1 MRHWRQFTVSIAALL
16 IAAYALWGAAQSP
29 VSGAGSSQAWQNGGV
44 ALGTPTAVNCSTNT
58 TCSLS
63 NGILTLTASSSASTA
78 WSAIT
83 GSASNT
89 NTGFTLA
96 PTATGTVPWTHNC
109 PSGITVDCYDWELNA
124 VKEIWI
130 DSAGVVH
137 FNQAMVGSAASLT
150 SFPTLNQNTT
160 GTAANLS
167 GTPALP
173 NGTTAATQ
181 AAASNDTKLAT
192 DAYVDGHFIA
202 NGTAAMG
209 TSAIASGACATVVT
223 VSAAGVAT
231 TDVVSTGFNG
241 DPTAVTGYGVSATG
255 AVLTIYPYPTSGN
268 VNFKVCNST
277 SASITPS
284 ALTLNWKVTR

>member
-1 MRHWRQFTVSIAALL
+1 MKQRLTFLIVLLALASGL
-16 IAAYALWGAAQSP
+16 IRAQSGSYSSP
-29 VSGAGSSQAWQNGGV
+29 SFGGALTVQQGGSSQ
-44 ALGTPTAVNCSTNT
+44 GTATTINCSTNV
-58 TCSLS
+58 TCSVS
-63 NGILTLTASSSASTA
+63 AGVATVTASASGSTA

-109 PSGITVDCYDWELNA
+109 PTGITVDCLDWELNA
-124 VKEIWI
+124 VKEMWI
-130 DSAGVVH
+130 DSSGIVH
-137 FNQAMVGSAASLT
+137 FNQAIVGSAASLT

-173 NGTTAATQ
+173 NGATATTQ

-209 TSAIASGACATVVT
+209 TSAIASGTCATVVT

-241 DPTAVTGYGVSATG
+241 DPTAVTGYGASATG

-277 SASITPS
+277 ASSITPS